1 MFTSM
6 NICCCTYYFIKD
18 LTTKRKIDIFSHVPE
33 TEFWKHSTKKQYI
46 AAIWQHTYLKK
57 N

>member
-46 AAIWQHTYLKK
+46 AAI
-57 N
+57 